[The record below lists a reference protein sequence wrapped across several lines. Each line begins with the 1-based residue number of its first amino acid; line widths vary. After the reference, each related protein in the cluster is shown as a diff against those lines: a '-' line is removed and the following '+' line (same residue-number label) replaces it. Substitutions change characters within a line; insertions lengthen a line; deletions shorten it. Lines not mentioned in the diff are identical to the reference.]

1 MLHELLVKAVCAGR
15 EPLQWKAGRAV
26 PLYKKGA
33 ISNPDNYRS
42 IFLFDSIAKL
52 HHNLLRDRLYATYE
66 KVASKACFGGRKGC
80 GTDMGHYM
88 LQSLLSL
95 SEYAAVSA
103 AFVFLDLHA
112 AFYSVIRQGLF
123 GQPLHDEYLCMF
135 LARQGISPQELD
147 EWEKQAQLDYALQ
160 GQSQLVQNWAQ
171 DAFKNAHFSMKGLKS
186 LALTSRGTRPGD
198 PIGDICFN
206 IIMQKVLAEVR
217 QRVSNWGCADLLEQP
232 VQEVLGQ
239 DLPGFLDVSFFDD
252 VAFGILHASHER
264 LIAAA
269 AVVLSALC
277 DSARTR
283 GLQVNFQ
290 AEKIELMLVLKG
302 RGEYHE
308 RARLMAHLY
317 YSRDCADKLEA
328 LFEPLPLALVEEL
341 DQIDR
346 DKAADLKLQGWSL
359 KKAHL
364 PACRVPFV
372 QLPPSDSPEARAIR
386 AACSS
391 GEPAVKPW
399 YHVGGTLVRQEEQQL
414 AEPSLAVEKIVSG
427 QAKGHQVGAGGA
439 FAATSLSV
447 WYARV
452 AVRCKIFVHLF
463 SGHRRATDLQ
473 HQIEHHKWVGTVQC
487 FCLSIDL
494 CLQGSAG
501 DLLDRERIEWWR
513 VRILAGQVCGVGGA
527 PLRDLVSCA
536 LDGRGPPPLR
546 DKNIPWGLP
555 WISRRQREQVMVGT
569 GLLQVAIELL
579 LLCTYVG
586 GCGFLEHPEYP
597 RWMKGTPC
605 PSIWTLEVMQV
616 LASCEAVNVV
626 SFDQCIYG
634 AGGVKPTT
642 LLLVRL
648 PFFRE
653 ITLQTGLH
661 GRCHHGPGAH
671 VSLVGR
677 EGASFRT
684 ARAKVYPAGLNI
696 ALAEAFHSY
705 VARLN
710 PVQCD
715 RELPREFHDL
725 HEVGAVEE
733 PAVVQP
739 DYHSR

>member
-1 MLHELLVKAVCAGR
+1 MIYNRLWRIKGKATGPDQLSNEILRAGGDQMCAMLHELLVKAVCAGR

-302 RGEYHE
+302 RG
-308 RARLMAHLY
+308 ARKKKQELWMQ
-317 YSRDCADKLEA
+317 ADGTHPILLEHR
-328 LFEPLPLALVEEL
+328 VE
-341 DQIDR
+341 
-346 DKAADLKLQGWSL
+346 
-359 KKAHL
+359 
-364 PACRVPFV
+364 
-372 QLPPSDSPEARAIR
+372 
-386 AACSS
+386 
-391 GEPAVKPW
+391 
-399 YHVGGTLVRQEEQQL
+399 HVRLVRSYKHLGSHLQCD
-414 AEPSLAVEKIVSG
+414 AKPSKDVQFRIASARKAWGPMIR
-427 QAKGHQVGAGGA
+427 
-439 FAATSLSV
+439 SL
-447 WYARV
+447 WTQ
-452 AVRCKIFVHLF
+452 K
-463 SGHRRATDLQ
+463 
-473 HQIEHHKWVGTVQC
+473 
-487 FCLSIDL
+487 
-494 CLQGSAG
+494 
-501 DLLDRERIEWWR
+501 
-513 VRILAGQVCGVGGA
+513 
-527 PLRDLVSCA
+527 
-536 LDGRGPPPLR
+536 
-546 DKNIPWGLP
+546 
-555 WISRRQREQVMVGT
+555 
-569 GLLQVAIELL
+569 QVA
-579 LLCTYVG
+579 
-586 GCGFLEHPEYP
+586 
-597 RWMKGTPC
+597 
-605 PSIWTLEVMQV
+605 
-616 LASCEAVNVV
+616 
-626 SFDQCIYG
+626 
-634 AGGVKPTT
+634 
-642 LLLVRL
+642 
-648 PFFRE
+648 
-653 ITLQTGLH
+653 
-661 GRCHHGPGAH
+661 
-671 VSLVGR
+671 
-677 EGASFRT
+677 
-684 ARAKVYPAGLNI
+684 
-696 ALAEAFHSY
+696 
-705 VARLN
+705 
-710 PVQCD
+710 
-715 RELPREFHDL
+715 
-725 HEVGAVEE
+725 
-733 PAVVQP
+733 
-739 DYHSR
+739 

>member
-1 MLHELLVKAVCAGR
+1 MQCDDWATRIRRAAKAALRFEQRQVAHKKWLMR
-15 EPLQWKAGRAV
+15 MHDQWHDLG
-26 PLYKKGA
+26 L
-33 ISNPDNYRS
+33 S
-42 IFLFDSIAKL
+42 F
-52 HHNLLRDRLYATYE
+52 
-66 KVASKACFGGRKGC
+66 RK
-80 GTDMGHYM
+80 HSAEE
-88 LQSLLSL
+88 QSAQVYCCEQCQRFFSTK
-95 SEYAAVSA
+95 
-103 AFVFLDLHA
+103 
-112 AFYSVIRQGLF
+112 RGLF
-123 GQPLHDEYLCMF
+123 MHSEHAHAYRPKVRF
-135 LARQGISPQELD
+135 LAG
-147 EWEKQAQLDYALQ
+147 
-160 GQSQLVQNWAQ
+160 G
-171 DAFKNAHFSMKGLKS
+171 
-186 LALTSRGTRPGD
+186 
-198 PIGDICFN
+198 
-206 IIMQKVLAEVR
+206 
-217 QRVSNWGCADLLEQP
+217 
-232 VQEVLGQ
+232 
-239 DLPGFLDVSFFDD
+239 SFC
-252 VAFGILHASHER
+252 
-264 LIAAA
+264 
-269 AVVLSALC
+269 LSC
-277 DSARTR
+277 
-283 GLQVNFQ
+283 G
-290 AEKIELMLVLKG
+290 K
-302 RGEYHE
+302 EYHE

-616 LASCEAVNVV
+616 LASCEAVSVV